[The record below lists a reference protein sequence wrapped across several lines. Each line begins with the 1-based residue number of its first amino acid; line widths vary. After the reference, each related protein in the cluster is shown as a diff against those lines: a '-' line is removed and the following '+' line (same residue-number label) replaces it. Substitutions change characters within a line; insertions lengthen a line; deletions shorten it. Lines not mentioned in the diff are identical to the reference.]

1 MFNGIRQF
9 HSLVAVSALE
19 ISNKVGI
26 QSYHVIPKWGFLEM
40 GDPQSLEET
49 SKSLPLTSSKL
60 RHDSQESPCLPP

>member
-1 MFNGIRQF
+1 MFNGIRQL

-40 GDPQSLEET
+40 GDPQSLDDWEV
-49 SKSLPLTSSKL
+49 
-60 RHDSQESPCLPP
+60 PPPF